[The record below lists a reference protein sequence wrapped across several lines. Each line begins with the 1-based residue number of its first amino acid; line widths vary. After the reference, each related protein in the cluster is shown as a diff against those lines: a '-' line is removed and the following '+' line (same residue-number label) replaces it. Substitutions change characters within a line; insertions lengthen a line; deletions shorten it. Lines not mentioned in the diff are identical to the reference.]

1 MEQLITVVVQR
12 QLTLRCRLS
21 WHGFIHSTDNSRL
34 FSQTD
39 IMHSK
44 RLIAALYAVSITA
57 LFGMTTPALA
67 DNLYCKIV
75 TINNVASTG
84 EPKRLT
90 GKENIRKAAEGTD
103 FTIDRSSGLM
113 LGKFVENGSIY
124 WDTTVVERGGVQMSY
139 KAFSRNRQGYAFAQY
154 IEVELWREGPRKPFV
169 LLDNEILTGYCTL

>member
-12 QLTLRCRLS
+12 QLTLRCRLP

-34 FSQTD
+34 FCQTD

-44 RLIAALYAVSITA
+44 RLIAALCAVSITA
-57 LFGMTTPALA
+57 LLGMTTPALA

-75 TINNVASTG
+75 TINNVAATG

-90 GKENIRKAAEGTD
+90 GKENIRKAAESTE

-113 LGKFVENGSIY
+113 LGKRQHLLGHDSRRARRSA
-124 WDTTVVERGGVQMSY
+124 DVVQGVLAQQAGLCFCPVYRG
-139 KAFSRNRQGYAFAQY
+139 
-154 IEVELWREGPRKPFV
+154 
-169 LLDNEILTGYCTL
+169 